1 MESILKKHNVELN
14 EKNLAVKKLKD
25 DNDEWVYESFER

>member
-1 MESILKKHNVELN
+1 MKKHKVEIN
-14 EKNLAVKKLKD
+14 EKDLAVKKLKD